1 MLLRKFIVGTEH
13 LGQVF
18 LIKKWH
24 QYVKHLNFE
33 TVSHQL
39 VSLREQLVR
48 INPNKEGEFEKVF
61 GNKDLYLLT
70 NTRAGYAENER
81 KCTKQDSVMLDLMQF
96 QMEELVNEIGDR
108 KIVLEDMI
116 VVEKDSLFCHSRGT
130 KTRGVNCASCIL
142 GQTN

>member
-48 INPNKEGEFEKVF
+48 SNPNEEGESFWEERFVF
-61 GNKDLYLLT
+61 AVKY
-70 NTRAGYAENER
+70 
-81 KCTKQDSVMLDLMQF
+81 
-96 QMEELVNEIGDR
+96 
-108 KIVLEDMI
+108 
-116 VVEKDSLFCHSRGT
+116 
-130 KTRGVNCASCIL
+130 
-142 GQTN
+142 